1 MTASLAVLLCAAWS
15 PHVRLPALRTIPRA
29 CTPHCV
35 FDDVGNAAANMSST
49 MKNLFEGS
57 VRTVTGDESYEFGDW
72 TKKAVSD
79 MTGKDASE
87 YQFGDITKKAVADFT
102 GKEVGTYKFGDLTT
116 AALTKTEDALAD
128 ARDAYFNDLP
138 TALWNQAFGE
148 LTSAQR
154 RDVVI
159 AICQLAA
166 AALMSLTLVNA
177 ILHSL
182 QTFAAWVHVCKV
194 SGLSPLYSAAQW
206 GSFLNAHATL
216 RLTLDVPT
224 LPLRVLAA
232 IIIVPSY
239 RAALLKLQKR
249 MPWRENRPIL
259 NRLAALGVAW
269 LLINGMAVNGV
280 TAIGVWVCARLVGVP
295 AFG

>member
-1 MTASLAVLLCAAWS
+1 
-15 PHVRLPALRTIPRA
+15 
-29 CTPHCV
+29 
-35 FDDVGNAAANMSST
+35 MSST

-79 MTGKDASE
+79 LTGKDASE